1 METPLWQEL
10 NTRARQ
16 LNSRGDILDT
26 YTLAMFAHYLDG
38 IKGKKILDVG
48 CGGDYTLT
56 FGSGD
61 RGTNYPPNFLRLAKS
76 HGAIAVGLDPTINPD
91 KEDLEAHQGYVED
104 IGNIFESGS
113 FDGVLVKLLYN
124 APDIDLGRPS
134 GYPMHLQREAYK
146 QIHRILKPGGVSVS
160 VMNADMQHG
169 ITVPI
174 QEFFKSLGFEI
185 ELYSPGKNSYDDI
198 VVVRKPLSVV

>member
-1 METPLWQEL
+1 MMFSSIMETPLWQEL

-61 RGTNYPPNFLRLAKS
+61 RGTNYPPNFLGLAKS
-76 HGAIAVGLDPTINPD
+76 FRAIGAGLVLKVNPD
-91 KEDLEAHQGYVED
+91 LKGLLARQG
-104 IGNIFESGS
+104 
-113 FDGVLVKLLYN
+113 
-124 APDIDLGRPS
+124 
-134 GYPMHLQREAYK
+134 
-146 QIHRILKPGGVSVS
+146 
-160 VMNADMQHG
+160 
-169 ITVPI
+169 
-174 QEFFKSLGFEI
+174 
-185 ELYSPGKNSYDDI
+185 
-198 VVVRKPLSVV
+198 